1 MTSAINPTAETTVKA
16 VQVKILPGDFAV
28 WLFILAELSVFA
40 LLFILYA
47 ITRARFPEMFAEGQA
62 HISINAGLGNT
73 LALLTSSYFVV
84 AAQQALLRNLTKRAV
99 INVLLALI
107 SGCVYLAI
115 KSYEY
120 LHIAELGFGLSSND
134 FYFFYFGLTAFHM
147 FHVILGMLVL
157 LFLAYKVARGHYHA
171 EQMNEFESGACY
183 WHMVDLLWLILFP
196 LVYVL
201 HG

>member
-1 MTSAINPTAETTVKA
+1 MMNAVEIPPSATLEKEM
-16 VQVKILPGDFAV
+16 PGDFAV
-28 WLFILAELSVFA
+28 WLFIMAELSVFA

-47 ITRARFPEMFAEGQA
+47 ITRARFPDMFAEGQA
-62 HISINAGLGNT
+62 NININAGLGNT

-84 AAQQALLRNLTKRAV
+84 AAQQALLRNLPKKT
-99 INVLLALI
+99 VLNIVLALL
-107 SGCVYLAI
+107 SGCVYLTI
-115 KSYEY
+115 KGYEY
-120 LHIAELGFGLSSND
+120 LHVAELGFGLSSND

-157 LFLAYKVARGHYHA
+157 IVLAVKVAKGSYHA
-171 EQMNEFESGACY
+171 ERMSEFESGACY

-196 LVYVL
+196 LIYVL

>member
-1 MTSAINPTAETTVKA
+1 MTAIPVALAEKPIRV
-16 VQVKILPGDFAV
+16 LPGDFAV

-47 ITRARFPEMFAEGQA
+47 ITRARFPEMFAQGQEN
-62 HISINAGLGNT
+62 ISIQAGLGNT

-84 AAQQALLRNLTKRAV
+84 FAQQALARGNVRRTLLGLT
-99 INVLLALI
+99 LALL
-107 SGCVYLAI
+107 SASVYLTI

-120 LHIAELGFGLSSND
+120 QHISALGFGLSSND
-134 FYFFYFGLTAFHM
+134 FYFFYFALTAFHM
-147 FHVILGMLVL
+147 LHVLLGMLVL
-157 LFLAYKVARGHYHA
+157 LLLCVQVARKVYHA
-171 EQMNEFESGACY
+171 GQMNEFESGACY

-201 HG
+201 HP

>member
-1 MTSAINPTAETTVKA
+1 MTAAEIPQPTIEEKT
-16 VQVKILPGDFAV
+16 LPGDFAV

-47 ITRARFPEMFAEGQA
+47 ITRARFPEMFAEGQTN
-62 HISINAGLGNT
+62 ININAGLGNT

-84 AAQQALLRNLTKRAV
+84 AAQQALLKNRSKRAV
-99 INVLLALI
+99 WNIVLALL
-107 SGCVYLAI
+107 SACVYLTI
-115 KSYEY
+115 KGYEY
-120 LHIAELGFGLSSND
+120 LRVAELGFGLSSND

-157 LFLAYKVARGHYHA
+157 IVLAVKVAVGSYHA
-171 EQMNEFESGACY
+171 ERMSEFESGACY

-196 LVYVL
+196 LIYVL

>member
-1 MTSAINPTAETTVKA
+1 MMTAAETTQPA
-16 VQVKILPGDFAV
+16 IPEKILPGDFAV

-62 HISINAGLGNT
+62 NININAGLGNT

-84 AAQQALLRNLTKRAV
+84 AAQQALLKNRSKRTV
-99 INVLLALI
+99 WNIVLALL
-107 SGCVYLAI
+107 SACVYLTI
-115 KSYEY
+115 KGYEY
-120 LHIAELGFGLSSND
+120 LHVAELGFGLSSND

-157 LFLAYKVARGHYHA
+157 IVLAVKVAMGSYHA
-171 EQMNEFESGACY
+171 ERMSEFESGACY